1 MLCRQRVRAYN
12 RSIVNAISSGPISTP
27 HNLYG
32 RYKLYQA
39 NYTVCWWC
47 GSLWSQ
53 SIGTIHLFHTDSP
66 LRKRKRV
73 QKEIS
78 MQSSI
83 GTRRDYFMSYL
94 CYMRRY
100 NALYAGYPNKSVCR
114 AVTVR
119 TTTKRLCRYPDCC

>member
-1 MLCRQRVRAYN
+1 MVGTNCTNQIIRCAGGAGAY
-12 RSIVNAISSGPISTP
+12 GL
-27 HNLYG
+27 NLSG
-32 RYKLYQA
+32 RY
-39 NYTVCWWC
+39 TCFTHIRCC
-47 GSLWSQ
+47 GRESAC
-53 SIGTIHLFHTDSP
+53 T
-66 LRKRKRV
+66 
-73 QKEIS
+73 KEIS

-83 GTRRDYFMSYL
+83 GTRRDYFLSYL